1 MEHLDGSRTVTTY
14 PTYDRLIAATFESV
28 TAKTRAFNALTKEPP
43 AKVKTK
49 RVTSWNGYVYGAIG
63 MAEQDQFAADIRK
76 PGADIEALKAA
87 MVDRA
92 RNYFRDSYES
102 ESAVYGMIETAN
114 VEIDNLKEERSAA

>member
-1 MEHLDGSRTVTTY
+1 
-14 PTYDRLIAATFESV
+14 
-28 TAKTRAFNALTKEPP
+28 
-43 AKVKTK
+43 
-49 RVTSWNGYVYGAIG
+49 
-63 MAEQDQFAADIRK
+63 
-76 PGADIEALKAA
+76 

>member
-1 MEHLDGSRTVTTY
+1 MSNRKKNQGKKTAPKFTSIVEHLDGSRTVTTY

-92 RNYFRDSYES
+92 VPLE
-102 ESAVYGMIETAN
+102 G
-114 VEIDNLKEERSAA
+114 